1 LSLTEEEKDIVEQR
15 TRDNAVV
22 RELEVN
28 VSHYWEA
35 LREPRLWLLCII
47 SCSHNIQTGGLVT
60 YSTVL
65 VSSLGFNSIQSIWL
79 QIPSGAL
86 TVIFI
91 GMTIVIHR
99 KTHQAIYTAIFCYV
113 ISAIGCLLLAL
124 LPNTSIKL
132 LGLYLTWAQVGAYVM
147 IISIIGST
155 VSGYSKK
162 IFYNGANMIAY
173 TIGNFCGP
181 LMLVSSTSPAY
192 TPTMWGYF
200 AANILNIICL
210 LILRYKFFRS
220 NKKREAE
227 RTAEVTDI
235 YLNLTDKE
243 DKNYLYTM

>member
-1 LSLTEEEKDIVEQR
+1 LTEEEKEIVEQR

-22 RELEVN
+22 RKHKVN
-28 VSHYWEA
+28 VGHYWEA
-35 LREPRLWLLCII
+35 LAEPRLWLLCIV
-47 SCSHNIQTGGLVT
+47 SCSHNLQNGGLVA

-65 VSSLGFNSIQSIWL
+65 VSGLGFNSLQSIWL

-91 GMTIVIHR
+91 GIAIVIHR
-99 KTHQAIYTAIFCYV
+99 KTHQTIYTAIFLYV
-113 ISAIGCLLLAL
+113 ISGVGCLLLAV

-132 LGLYLTWAQVGAYVM
+132 LGLYLTWAQTGAYIM

-210 LILRYKFFRS
+210 LILRIILVRA

-227 RTAEVTDI
+227 RTPEVTDV

-243 DKNYLYTM
+243 DKNYVYTM